1 MTGRVI
7 LDINI
12 EHYLIIVIK
21 GGNMFVKQLSL
32 FIGVFMLILSVS
44 SAFAQLPQILPR
56 GNNTL
61 EKRIDELLSQMTID
75 EKVGQLAQID
85 YGAIVTNGKFD
96 LSKAR
101 EFIVNKHIGS
111 FLNTQGQ
118 EAKIVQDIAL
128 NETRLKIPLLL
139 GKDAIHGHALY
150 PNGTIFPMPLGFASS
165 WDEVLMEKTAAIT
178 AAEMVATGVNWNFAP
193 VFDVARDVRWG
204 RIVEGYGEDPYLS
217 FRLGLAQVKGYQG
230 ESLSDPNSV
239 IATGKHFVAYSET
252 IGGRDYSPADISMRT
267 LYDIFLPP
275 FKGAVDNGIA
285 SIMTSFNDIN
295 GVPATGNSELVR
307 KTLKDAWGFD
317 GIVVS
322 DYNSVAMLYHT
333 QFVAKDEMEAA
344 KLAIEAGVDMEMTS
358 QCYLNNLKT
367 LVQSGQVPMALLD
380 DAVKRILRGKFR
392 LGLFDG
398 KKIVIDESKLNLPEY
413 KEVALQAARE
423 SLVLLKNENVLPL
436 DVNGIKRIA
445 VVGPLADDAQ
455 NQLGGWTMQ
464 QPRENVKTVLDGIKE
479 LVGSSVD
486 VVYEKGVNITEAEI
500 EGVSSGG
507 GVEDLG
513 LGSSESNASM
523 DAAIE
528 AAKNSDVVV
537 AVLGEAAN
545 MSSEPNSRSNINLPG
560 RQEEFLKALHAT
572 GVPVVLVL
580 INGRPLTIEWAAK
593 NIPSII
599 EAWFPGQEGGIAV
612 AEAIFGKINPS
623 GKLTITF
630 PKTIGQVPMWY
641 YHAYQKNWGGQEA
654 YGQRYLDIEDEPL
667 FHFGHGLS
675 YTTFEYSDITIVPTT
690 NSIKI
695 SVSVSNA
702 GKMSGTEIVQ
712 LYISDKVASMVPM
725 NKKLYR
731 FRRISLDPGHTR
743 RLTFDINTS
752 ELSVLTKDGKRIVE
766 PGDFDV
772 LVGPSSEDSKLLKS
786 SFNL

>member
-1 MTGRVI
+1 
-7 LDINI
+7 
-12 EHYLIIVIK
+12 
-21 GGNMFVKQLSL
+21 MFIRLLTLL
-32 FIGVFMLILSVS
+32 FVS
-44 SAFAQLPQILPR
+44 FATFFLAGFAYCQGLPR
-56 GNNTL
+56 ENLTI
-61 EKRIDELLSQMTID
+61 EKRINELLNQMNID

-85 YGAIVTNGKFD
+85 YGTIVTNDKID

-101 EFIVNKHIGS
+101 KFIVDKHIGS
-111 FLNTQGQ
+111 FLNIQGE
-118 EAKIVQDIAL
+118 EAKLVQDMAL

-165 WDEVLMEKTAAIT
+165 WDEGLMEKTAAIT
-178 AAEMVATGVNWNFAP
+178 AAEMVATGVNWNFSP
-193 VFDVARDVRWG
+193 VFDVARDIRWG
-204 RIVEGYGEDPYLS
+204 RIVEGYGEDPYLNY
-217 FRLGLAQVKGYQG
+217 RLGVAQVKGYQG
-230 ESLSDPNSV
+230 ESLTSPNSV
-239 IATGKHFVAYSET
+239 MATGKHFVAYSET
-252 IGGRDYSPADISMRT
+252 VGGRDYTPADISIRT

-275 FKGAVDNGIA
+275 FKGAVDSGIA
-285 SIMTSFNDIN
+285 SIMTSFNSIDGI
-295 GVPATGNSELVR
+295 PATGNAELVR

-333 QFVAKDEMEAA
+333 QFVANDEMEAA

-367 LVQSGQVPMALLD
+367 LVESGQVPMHLLD

-398 KKIVIDESKLNLPEY
+398 KKIVIDESKLNTPEH
-413 KEVALQAARE
+413 KAVALQAARE
-423 SLVLLKNENVLPL
+423 TLVLLKNENLLPL
-436 DVNGIKRIA
+436 DVKSVKRIA

-464 QPRENVKTVLDGIKE
+464 QPRENVKTILDGIKE
-479 LVGSSVD
+479 LAGNSIE
-486 VVYEKGVNITEAEI
+486 VVYERGVNITETDV

-523 DAAIE
+523 AAAID

-545 MSSEPNSRSNINLPG
+545 MSSEPNSRAYINLPG

-572 GVPVVLVL
+572 GFPIILVL
-580 INGRPLTIEWAAK
+580 INGRPLTVEWAAK
-593 NIPSII
+593 NIQSII
-599 EAWFPGQEGGIAV
+599 EAWFPGQEGGTAV

-623 GKLTITF
+623 GKITVTF

-641 YHAYQKNWGGQEA
+641 YHEHQKNWDGQEA
-654 YGQRYLDIEDEPL
+654 YGHRYIDIEDEPL
-667 FHFGHGLS
+667 FPFGHGLS
-675 YTTFEYSDITIVPTT
+675 YTTFEYSDITVVPTT
-690 NSIKI
+690 NSIKV
-695 SVSVSNA
+695 SVSVANT
-702 GKMSGTEIVQ
+702 GKMAGTEVVQ
-712 LYISDKVASMVPM
+712 LYISDKVASTVPM
-725 NKKLYR
+725 NKKLYA
-731 FRRISLDPGHTR
+731 FKRITLNPGDTR
-743 RLTFDINTS
+743 RMTFSIDTS
-752 ELSVLTKDGKRIVE
+752 GLSVLTKDGKRVIE

-772 LVGPSSEDSKLLKS
+772 LVGSSSNDIKLKG
-786 SFNL
+786 SFKL

>member
-1 MTGRVI
+1 
-7 LDINI
+7 
-12 EHYLIIVIK
+12 
-21 GGNMFVKQLSL
+21 MFVKQVSA
-32 FIGVFMLILSVS
+32 FIGIFMLIMVT
-44 SAFAQLPQILPR
+44 SASAQLSQILSR
-56 GNNTL
+56 GNNAL

-85 YGAIVTNGKFD
+85 YGAIVTDGEFD
-96 LSKAR
+96 LTKAR
-101 EFIVNKHIGS
+101 EFIVNKHVGS
-111 FLNTQGQ
+111 FLNVQGQ
-118 EAKIVQDIAL
+118 EAKMVQDIAL

-150 PNGTIFPMPLGFASS
+150 PNGTVFPMPLGFASS
-165 WDEVLMEKTAAIT
+165 WNESLMEKTAAIT
-178 AAEMVATGVNWNFAP
+178 AAEMTATGVNWNFAP

-204 RIVEGYGEDPYLS
+204 RIIEGYGEDPYLS
-217 FRLGLAQVKGYQG
+217 YRLGLAQVKGYQG

-275 FKGAVDNGIA
+275 FKGAVDNGLA
-285 SIMTSFNDIN
+285 SIMTSFNEIN
-295 GVPATGNSELVR
+295 GIPATAHSDLIRN
-307 KTLKDAWGFD
+307 TLKDAWGFD

-333 QFVAKDEMEAA
+333 QFVAEDEMEAA

-358 QCYLNNLKT
+358 QCYLNNLKF
-367 LVQSGQVPMALLD
+367 LVESGQVPMELLD

-398 KKIVIDESKLNLPEY
+398 KKTVIDESKLNTAEH

-423 SLVLLKNENVLPL
+423 TLVLLKNEDLLPL
-436 DVNGIKRIA
+436 DLNTVKRIA

-464 QPRENVKTVLDGIKE
+464 QPRENVKTVLDGIKA
-479 LVGSSVD
+479 LAGSSVE
-486 VVYEKGVNITEAEI
+486 VVYEKGVNITEADV

-513 LGSSESNASM
+513 LGSSSSNASM
-523 DAAIE
+523 DAAIN
-528 AAKNSDVVV
+528 AAKSADVVV

-545 MSSEPNSRSNINLPG
+545 MSSEPNSRAYINLPG

-572 GVPVVLVL
+572 GVPVVLIL
-580 INGRPLTIEWAAK
+580 INGRPLTIEWAAN

-599 EAWFPGQEGGIAV
+599 EAWFPGQEGGTAV
-612 AEAIFGKINPS
+612 AEAIFGKTNPS

-630 PKTIGQVPMWY
+630 PKTIGQVPLWY
-641 YHAYQKNWGGQEA
+641 YHSHQKNWDGQEV
-654 YGQRYLDIEDEPL
+654 YGRRYVDVEDEPL
-667 FHFGHGLS
+667 FPFGHGLS
-675 YTTFEYSDITIVPTT
+675 YTTFEYSDLTIVPTT
-690 NSIKI
+690 NSIKV
-695 SVSVSNA
+695 SVSVSNT
-702 GKMSGTEIVQ
+702 GKMAGTEIVQ

-731 FRRISLDPGHTR
+731 FRRISLEPGQTR
-743 RLTFDINTS
+743 RLTFDINVT
-752 ELSVLTKDGKRIVE
+752 ELSVLTKDGKRVVE

-772 LVGPSSEDSKLLKS
+772 LVGSSSDDSKLLKS
-786 SFNL
+786 SFKL